1 MLNEVNHWRLKAMER
16 CKNPWHKECKGSDIE
31 VYIQMKGEK
40 LPICKRCWGK
50 IADREL
56 EW

>member
-1 MLNEVNHWRLKAMER
+1 MEKCR
-16 CKNPWHKECKGSDIE
+16 NPWHEECRSSEIE

-50 IADREL
+50 IADKDL